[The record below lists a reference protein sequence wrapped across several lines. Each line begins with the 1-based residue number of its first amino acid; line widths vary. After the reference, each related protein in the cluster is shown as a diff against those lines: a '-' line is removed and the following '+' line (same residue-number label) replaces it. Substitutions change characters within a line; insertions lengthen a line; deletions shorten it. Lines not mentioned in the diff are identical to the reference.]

1 MLKFILSITILSAI
15 TLSNSGCDFI
25 YRLLQKEGAEERD
38 ILGES
43 VPSVSNPAIV
53 EVQKLLKLYGYRP
66 GNIDGQLG
74 LNTRNAVEQFQKDH
88 HLKTTRFV
96 DQETW
101 AQLNIFS
108 ETGLV
113 LQGEVNAKQVQIAL
127 KKARIDPGSIDGKM
141 GRRTQEAVKKFQKT
155 HGIPVDGLIGYKTLL
170 NLAQYLPERA
180 TQ

>member
-1 MLKFILSITILSAI
+1 MLKFILSIVILSAI
-15 TLSNSGCDFI
+15 TLNSSGCDFV

-74 LNTRNAVEQFQKDH
+74 LNTRNAVEKFQKDH
-88 HLKTTRFV
+88 HLKPTRFV

-113 LQGEVNAKQVQIAL
+113 
-127 KKARIDPGSIDGKM
+127 
-141 GRRTQEAVKKFQKT
+141 
-155 HGIPVDGLIGYKTLL
+155 
-170 NLAQYLPERA
+170 
-180 TQ
+180 